1 MRQNPSA
8 DYPDWMLANPVSED
22 FWEAESFHLAITSSS
37 SVSQTKRTTQRI
49 IEELAWL
56 PAAKPIGEVRDERS
70 RPLIG
75 LVSESLVKRAKKK
88 REQAWVLQIQE
99 IDETQSVLVLNDGR
113 SAKRWRFVP
122 NSSLKV
128 EFLSLSLIH
137 I

>member
-75 LVSESLVKRAKKK
+75 LVPKVLSAAKKK
-88 REQAWVLQIQE
+88 REQASVLQIQ
-99 IDETQSVLVLNDGR
+99 DYETQSSR
-113 SAKRWRFVP
+113 PQRWRLQNVAICSKFRLRS
-122 NSSLKV
+122 NS
-128 EFLSLSLIH
+128 
-137 I
+137 